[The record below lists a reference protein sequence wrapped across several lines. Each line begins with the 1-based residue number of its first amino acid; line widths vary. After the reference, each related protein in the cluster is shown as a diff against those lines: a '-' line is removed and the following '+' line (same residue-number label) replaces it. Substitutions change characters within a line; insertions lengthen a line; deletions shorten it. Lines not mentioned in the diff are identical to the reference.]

1 MTIHATTSRG
11 EITMKNAAKFVAYY
25 RVSSKKQGRSGLG
38 LDAQRDAA
46 AGHAARDG
54 GRIVREFTEVES
66 GTGRKLR
73 KRHELLAAIEF
84 CRAAKA
90 TLLVA
95 KLDRLARDVLFTATL
110 MRSGVPFVCCDN
122 PTATPLTIHILAA
135 VAEDEARVIAQR
147 TRDSL
152 AAAKKRGVKLG
163 SHRRGHWSGT
173 VAATGETRLE
183 ARERGAAA
191 GNEESAAVRHE
202 AAARHHAAVIGEAA
216 RLRAAGSSWASVATA
231 LNDAGFTT
239 RRGNQWNAA
248 RIHEVMKGFGPEL
261 LGRAAP
267 LAALAM
273 PLLAG

>member
-1 MTIHATTSRG
+1 MKTAT
-11 EITMKNAAKFVAYY
+11 KFVTYY
-25 RVSSKKQGRSGLG
+25 RVSSRQQGRSGLG
-38 LDAQRDAA
+38 LDAQREAA

-73 KRHELLAAIEF
+73 KRKELLAAIEY

-110 MRSGVPFVCCDN
+110 MRSGIPFVCTDN

-147 TRDSL
+147 TRESL
-152 AAAKKRGVKLG
+152 KAAKRRGVKLG

-173 VAATGETRLE
+173 VAGTGE
-183 ARERGAAA
+183 ARVDARQRGAEAGSVAA
-191 GNEESAAVRHE
+191 AAVRHE
-202 AAARHHAAVIGEAA
+202 AAVQHHAAVIGEAA
-216 RLRAAGSSWASVATA
+216 RLRAAGSSWKAVARA

-239 RRGNQWNAA
+239 RRGNPWNAS
-248 RIHEVMKGFGPEL
+248 RIHEVMRGFSEEL
-261 LGRAAP
+261 LGRAVP
-267 LAALAM
+267 VAALAM

>member
-1 MTIHATTSRG
+1 MKAAT
-11 EITMKNAAKFVAYY
+11 KFVCYY
-25 RVSSKKQGRSGLG
+25 RVSSRQQGRSGLG
-38 LDAQRDAA
+38 LDAQREAA
-46 AGHAARDG
+46 AGHTARDG

-73 KRHELLAAIEF
+73 KRKELLAAIEF

-147 TRDSL
+147 TRESL
-152 AAAKKRGVKLG
+152 AAAKRRGVKLG

-173 VAATGETRLE
+173 VVATGESRTE
-183 ARERGAAA
+183 ARLRGAAV
-191 GNEESAAVRHE
+191 GNEESASVRHE
-202 AAARHHAAVIGEAA
+202 AAAQHHAAVIGEAA
-216 RLRAAGSSWASVATA
+216 RLRAAGSSWAAVAEE
-231 LNDAGFTT
+231 LNVAGFTT
-239 RRGNQWNAA
+239 RRGNAWNAA
-248 RIHEVMKGFGPEL
+248 RIHEVMKGFGQEL
-261 LGRAAP
+261 LGRTVP
-267 LAALAM
+267 VAALAL